1 MSVERLLAKIDVL
14 LAAKGLSDRKAC
26 LKARDI
32 NPAVGVDFIRDMRR
46 RGHPPRSDKL
56 AALAQVLE
64 VPPASL
70 VEVLEG
76 HASSVTPVHTTQIEV
91 RGDVQAGVWR
101 EAIEW
106 PAVDWYAITVPIDT
120 AYQGLHR
127 YGLKVCGQSMNKVF
141 PEGSVVVVI
150 NFGDLGR
157 LPKTGDFVVAVQR
170 CSKTD
175 QYEATVK
182 AVQIRDDGTVILWPQ
197 SWDPAFQTPVVLP
210 PQDGHDNAGVPDVAI
225 QALVVGSYQPN
236 PKASFS

>member
-1 MSVERLLAKIDVL
+1 MTESFIAKELKRRMDEKGFRQKSLAT
-14 LAAKGLSDRKAC
+14 AADLNDTYV
-26 LKARDI
+26 RDI
-32 NPAVGVDFIRDMRR
+32 LKGKSKNPEA
-46 RGHPPRSDKL
+46 SKL
-56 AALAQVLE
+56 ARIAQVLGCT
-64 VPPASL
+64 SDDL
-70 VEVLEG
+70 LG
-76 HASSVTPVHTTQIEV
+76 KGSSITPVHTTQIEV

-120 AYQGLHR
+120 AYQGFHR

-197 SWDPAFQTPVVLP
+197 SWDPAFQTPVILP
-210 PQDGHDNAGVPDVAI
+210 PQDGQDSAGVPDVAI

>member
-1 MSVERLLAKIDVL
+1 MTDTFIAKELKRRMDEAGFKQKSLAI
-14 LAAKGLSDRKAC
+14 AADLNDTYV
-26 LKARDI
+26 RDI
-32 NPAVGVDFIRDMRR
+32 LKGKSKNPEA
-46 RGHPPRSDKL
+46 SKL
-56 AALAQVLE
+56 LRIAQVLGCTSDDLLGKG
-64 VPPASL
+64 A
-70 VEVLEG
+70 
-76 HASSVTPVHTTQIEV
+76 SVTPVHTTQIEV
-91 RGDVQAGVWR
+91 RGEVQAGVWR

-120 AYQGLHR
+120 AYQGFHR

-210 PQDGHDNAGVPDVAI
+210 PHDGADSAGTPDIMI

-236 PKASFS
+236 PKASFQ

>member
-1 MSVERLLAKIDVL
+1 MTDTFIAKELKRRMDEAGFKQKSLAI
-14 LAAKGLSDRKAC
+14 AADLNDTYV
-26 LKARDI
+26 RDI
-32 NPAVGVDFIRDMRR
+32 LKGKSKNPEA
-46 RGHPPRSDKL
+46 SKL
-56 AALAQVLE
+56 LRIAQVLGCT
-64 VPPASL
+64 SDDL
-70 VEVLEG
+70 LG
-76 HASSVTPVHTTQIEV
+76 KGSSVTPVHTTQIEV

-120 AYQGLHR
+120 AYQGFHR

-210 PQDGHDNAGVPDVAI
+210 PHDGPDNAGAPDVAI

>member
-1 MSVERLLAKIDVL
+1 MTDTFIAKELKRRMDEKGFKQKSLAI
-14 LAAKGLSDRKAC
+14 AADLNDTYV
-26 LKARDI
+26 RDI
-32 NPAVGVDFIRDMRR
+32 LKGKSKNPEA
-46 RGHPPRSDKL
+46 SKL
-56 AALAQVLE
+56 ARIAQVLGCTSDDLLGKG
-64 VPPASL
+64 A
-70 VEVLEG
+70 
-76 HASSVTPVHTTQIEV
+76 SVTPIHTTRIEV

-120 AYQGLHR
+120 AYQGFHR

-170 CSKTD
+170 CEKTD

-210 PQDGHDNAGVPDVAI
+210 PQDGHDHAGVPDVAI
-225 QALVVGSYQPN
+225 QALVVGSYQAN

>member
-1 MSVERLLAKIDVL
+1 MKKPTTQIGARLLKIL
-14 LAAKGLSDRKAC
+14 NEKGISMRAASLGAGLSESAAKHVIYGSSQSPRLTTISQIAAYLDIPTSEITGSDAQQKNA
-26 LKARDI
+26 
-32 NPAVGVDFIRDMRR
+32 AVPI
-46 RGHPPRSDKL
+46 
-56 AALAQVLE
+56 
-64 VPPASL
+64 
-70 VEVLEG
+70 
-76 HASSVTPVHTTQIEV
+76 HTTQIEV

-106 PAVDWYAITVPIDT
+106 PQADWYAITVPIDT
-120 AYQGLHR
+120 AYQGFHR

-175 QYEATVK
+175 QFEATVK

-210 PQDGHDNAGVPDVAI
+210 PQDGHDHAGVPDVAI
-225 QALVVGSYQPN
+225 QALVVGSYQSH
-236 PKASFS
+236 PKASF